1 MRDSCSQCVFES
13 SRTAVCV
20 CQSKMA
26 DEKETNGGGSGHGNH
41 NSDSTEGPGTGDL
54 NTVFGMKQRGR
65 KGALKK
71 KNIYIVKDHKFIP
84 RFFKQPTFCSHCKDF
99 IWSVQFSPH
108 HHQFLPGVLS
118 RTTDIVYLFRHE
130 DEQVKKK
137 RRKKIKNGQLCSLFI
152 FRRLAQQLTYFL
164 SCANGRKKEVFFFP
178 PKNKKNERCY
188 FVSCEW
194 EGHTTPV
201 LKECFTNE
209 KENEIS
215 PC

>member
-1 MRDSCSQCVFES
+1 
-13 SRTAVCV
+13 
-20 CQSKMA
+20 MA

-108 HHQFLPGVLS
+108 QVFRS
-118 RTTDIVYLFRHE
+118 CTNIVYLPT
-130 DEQVKKK
+130 
-137 RRKKIKNGQLCSLFI
+137 RR
-152 FRRLAQQLTYFL
+152 
-164 SCANGRKKEVFFFP
+164 
-178 PKNKKNERCY
+178 
-188 FVSCEW
+188 
-194 EGHTTPV
+194 
-201 LKECFTNE
+201 
-209 KENEIS
+209 
-215 PC
+215 

>member
-1 MRDSCSQCVFES
+1 
-13 SRTAVCV
+13 
-20 CQSKMA
+20 MA

-118 RTTDIVYLFRHE
+118 RTTTDIVYLFRHE

-137 RRKKIKNGQLCSLFI
+137 RRKKN
-152 FRRLAQQLTYFL
+152 
-164 SCANGRKKEVFFFP
+164 KKRPVVFFVYISEAGAAAHVFSFVCQREEKRSFFFP
-178 PKNKKNERCY
+178 TKK
-188 FVSCEW
+188 
-194 EGHTTPV
+194 
-201 LKECFTNE
+201 
-209 KENEIS
+209 
-215 PC
+215 